1 MMGAQ
6 PLAISLAYVIE
17 EGLPIEELRRV
28 TESVA
33 RAAGR
38 AGVRIVTGDTKVV
51 GRGAADGLFVNT
63 AGIGLVAAGVSVA
76 RGPRRRRRRGHPVR
90 ARSASTASRS

>member
-1 MMGAQ
+1 M
-6 PLAISLAYVIE
+6 
-17 EGLPIEELRRV
+17 

-33 RAAGR
+33 RAAVR

-63 AGIGLVAAGVSVA
+63 AGIGLVAPGVDRRRRS
-76 RGPRRRRRRGHPVR
+76 GRRRRRRHPVR
-90 ARSASTASRS
+90 ARSACTASPS